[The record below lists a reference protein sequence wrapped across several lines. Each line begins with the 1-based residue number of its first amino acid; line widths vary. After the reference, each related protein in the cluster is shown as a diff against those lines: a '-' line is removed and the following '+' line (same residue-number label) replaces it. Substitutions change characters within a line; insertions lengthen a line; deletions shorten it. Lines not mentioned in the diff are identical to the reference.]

1 MLISGEGEEQLLHT
15 LELILRIIAVTGH
28 RPLTAAIVH
37 RGQVVQT
44 VELDRLTEEMT
55 VTVEGDY
62 HLTILLDRDGVRV
75 AESDCPGQDCVHTG
89 TITRA
94 GQSIVCLPEQVVV
107 QLTGVVAAPTRC
119 WDRRGGM
126 KISTRQVA
134 MCAMLTALALGLS
147 TLENLFPVTLFI
159 PLPGVKLGLANIVTV
174 FALYQLGAAPA
185 LCILVAR
192 CLLGS
197 LFAGNA
203 SALLF
208 SLLGGVL
215 AMLVMMALTRLRG
228 LSVYGVSIGGAAAHN
243 IGQMAAALITLG
255 NTAVLGYLPFLLAVS
270 LFTGAL
276 TGFVSALLLRAM
288 SHVKLSH
295 GRSADNG

>member
-1 MLISGEGEEQLLHT
+1 
-15 LELILRIIAVTGH
+15 
-28 RPLTAAIVH
+28 
-37 RGQVVQT
+37 
-44 VELDRLTEEMT
+44 
-55 VTVEGDY
+55 
-62 HLTILLDRDGVRV
+62 
-75 AESDCPGQDCVHTG
+75 
-89 TITRA
+89 
-94 GQSIVCLPEQVVV
+94 
-107 QLTGVVAAPTRC
+107 
-119 WDRRGGM
+119 M

-228 LSVYGVSIGGAAAHN
+228 LSVYGVAPEKQQEVIDR
-243 IGQMAAALITLG
+243 
-255 NTAVLGYLPFLLAVS
+255 VLKMDLKSVADQLLAQAMAQS
-270 LFTGAL
+270 QEEFQEAERKGKAL
-276 TGFVSALLLRAM
+276 EAARRG
-288 SHVKLSH
+288 
-295 GRSADNG
+295 

>member
-1 MLISGEGEEQLLHT
+1 
-15 LELILRIIAVTGH
+15 
-28 RPLTAAIVH
+28 
-37 RGQVVQT
+37 
-44 VELDRLTEEMT
+44 
-55 VTVEGDY
+55 
-62 HLTILLDRDGVRV
+62 
-75 AESDCPGQDCVHTG
+75 
-89 TITRA
+89 
-94 GQSIVCLPEQVVV
+94 
-107 QLTGVVAAPTRC
+107 
-119 WDRRGGM
+119 M

-174 FALYQLGAAPA
+174 FALYQLGPLR